1 MISRLSIS
9 ESRALPKVLTYS
21 DIRSYVFTAAFVSL
35 NVAIPRLFHQFHL
48 AGPTF
53 LPMHIFALLAGLL
66 FGYRAGL
73 AVGLITP
80 FASYYISGMP
90 SLTVLPQIVVE
101 ITCYG
106 LIAGI
111 LREKLRLN
119 VIWSL
124 AGAMMAGRLT
134 LLLTISILSNF
145 GVVYSPL
152 GVEVSPFAA
161 AWSVVKQG
169 WPGILIQITFI
180 PLIVILTEKLLV
192 KKKYGGQEN
201 RYTNIP

>member
-9 ESRALPKVLTYS
+9 DSRILPRVLTYT
-21 DIRSYVFTAAFVSL
+21 DIRSYVFTAVFVFL
-35 NVAIPRLFHQFHL
+35 NVAIPQIFHQFHL

-80 FASYYISGMP
+80 FVSYSISGMP
-90 SLTVLPQIVVE
+90 SLTVLPQIAVE
-101 ITCYG
+101 ITAYG

-111 LREKLRLN
+111 LREKLRLH

-124 AGAMMAGRLT
+124 LGAMIAGRLA
-134 LLLTISILSNF
+134 LLLTISVLSNF

-152 GVEVSPFAA
+152 GVEASPFAV

-169 WPGILIQITFI
+169 WPGILIQLTFI
-180 PLIVILTEKLLV
+180 PFIVILSEKLLARNKV
-192 KKKYGGQEN
+192 
-201 RYTNIP
+201 R